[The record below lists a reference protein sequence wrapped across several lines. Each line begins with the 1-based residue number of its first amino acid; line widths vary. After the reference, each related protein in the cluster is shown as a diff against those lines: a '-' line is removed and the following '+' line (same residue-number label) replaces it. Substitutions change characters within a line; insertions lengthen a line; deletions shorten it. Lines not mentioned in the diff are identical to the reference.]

1 MVPTHLLEAW
11 ILWAI
16 AAFIAYLFLF
26 SLVWGAGYSP
36 TSRRQLA
43 AAADL
48 LGLEDGDTV
57 YDLGSGFGG
66 ALIFFA
72 KERGVRA
79 VGAEVDPLRRAVS
92 LWRIQRQGLSS
103 RVAVLRKNLL
113 DVDLRDAGKVFFF
126 LSPLLMRKLQDK
138 VGREMPAGALVVSVE
153 HRFPDWKPVESRE
166 DVHLYV
172 VGRSSTTAGPG
183 DSL

>member
-1 MVPTHLLEAW
+1 MVPTHVLEAW

-36 TSRRQLA
+36 TSRRQLEA
-43 AAADL
+43 AAALLDL
-48 LGLEDGDTV
+48 RDGDTV

-72 KERGVRA
+72 KGRQVRA
-79 VGAEVDPLRRAVS
+79 VGAELDPLRRAVS
-92 LWRIQRQGLSS
+92 LWRIRRQGLSP

-113 DVDLRDAGKVFFF
+113 DVDLHDSKKVFFF
-126 LSPLLMRKLQDK
+126 LSPLLMRRLQEK
-138 VGREMPAGALVVSVE
+138 AGREMPAGALVVSVD

-166 DVHLYV
+166 NVHLYV
-172 VGRSSTTAGPG
+172 VGADVRERA
-183 DSL
+183 